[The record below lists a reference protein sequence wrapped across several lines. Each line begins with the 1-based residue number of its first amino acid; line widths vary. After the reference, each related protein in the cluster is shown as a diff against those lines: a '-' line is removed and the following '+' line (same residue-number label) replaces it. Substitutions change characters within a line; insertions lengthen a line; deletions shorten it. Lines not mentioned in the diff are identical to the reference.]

1 MGVKGKV
8 MLSSAKG
15 SDFLGTRGVEWR
27 GKIGYFE
34 NNTRILGT

>member
-8 MLSSAKG
+8 LSSAKG
-15 SDFLGTRGVEWR
+15 IDFLGTRGVEWR

-34 NNTRILGT
+34 NNIRMLGT